1 MFGQPADAACGDVLT
16 AHVGGNPQGKAL
28 LAEQR
33 VAAIAR
39 AIRPDLAGL
48 GIMNDV
54 FGGVAGP
61 GHVFLAGGQ
70 RFTHGVHARHKTA
83 FFTEHIKH
91 CPAHAGHGAHAD
103 DHIGAVGN
111 LDADVGNR

>member
-1 MFGQPADAACGDVLT
+1 MLGEPADAACGDVLA
-16 AHVGGNPQGKAL
+16 AHVRGDPQGKTL

-39 AIRPDLAGL
+39 PIRPDLAGL
-48 GIMNDV
+48 GVMDDV
-54 FGGVAGP
+54 FRGIAGP
-61 GHVFLAGGQ
+61 GHIFFAGGQ
-70 RFTHGVHARHKTA
+70 RLANGVHAGHKTA
-83 FFTEHIKH
+83 FFTQHIKH

-103 DHIGAVGN
+103 NHIGAVGN